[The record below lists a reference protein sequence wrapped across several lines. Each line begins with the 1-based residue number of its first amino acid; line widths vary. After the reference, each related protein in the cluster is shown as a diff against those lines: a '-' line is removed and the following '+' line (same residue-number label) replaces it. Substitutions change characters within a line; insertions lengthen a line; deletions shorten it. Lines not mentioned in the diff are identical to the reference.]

1 MQFLKIG
8 KDTTLSSLGQLVG
21 SRNVTSMLVQNQL
34 SRSVNI
40 GQQYYDNCKT
50 IMNTA
55 PPVSW
60 QDKQTILNKF
70 VSDYNVF
77 EEAALLGDSGWKVLK
92 NLDAFPNAMRVPETI
107 KLPDSSEILGGG
119 GPVGRNTY
127 NAVMSQLAD
136 TSRNN
141 QIDPGIFND
150 YSAMLPAVPVG
161 SGDGSRSGGSS
172 GDIFQ
177 WFHIPWG
184 QITLVDSMSQESV
197 DFPVY
202 PEELSDKRTANYSTM
217 PDLLYQYEPWQ
228 VYDGSGPR
236 ANTYTFDIHRQMWTG
251 NEGDGKANELIRFCQ
266 AFLYPRYSGSAVNT
280 ATATLYISGSPL
292 ISGIITD
299 VSVDWDTSGPISS
312 IDNWYLHF
320 KISISFVEVATRALN
335 HDVVRALPLIG

>member
-1 MQFLKIG
+1 MQFLKVG
-8 KDTTLSSLGQLVG
+8 TDTTLSELGQLVG
-21 SRNVTSMLVQNQL
+21 QRNVSSMLVQNQL

-40 GQQYYDNCKT
+40 GQQFYDVCKN
-50 IMNTA
+50 IMATA
-55 PPVSW
+55 PLVSW
-60 QDKQTILNKF
+60 QDKQIILNKF
-70 VSDYNVF
+70 VGDYNIF

-107 KLPDSSEILGGG
+107 KLPDSSGILGGG

-127 NAVMSQLAD
+127 NAAMAQLAD
-136 TSRNN
+136 PSRNN

-150 YSAMLPAVPVG
+150 YSAMLPAVPLG
-161 SGDGSRSGGSS
+161 SGDNSTSS
-172 GDIFQ
+172 GSGADIFQ

-184 QITLVDSMSQESV
+184 QVTLVDSISQDSV

-202 PEELSDKRTANYSTM
+202 PEELSDKRIANYSTM

-236 ANTYTFDIHRQMWTG
+236 SVVYSFDIHRQMWTG

-266 AFLYPRYSGSAVNT
+266 AFLYPVYSGSAVNT
-280 ATATLYISGSPL
+280 PIATLYVSGSPL

-299 VSVDWDTSGPISS
+299 VSVDWDGPISS

-320 KISISFVEVATRALN
+320 KINLSFIEVATQALN
-335 HDVVRALPLIG
+335 HDVVRGLPLIG

>member
-8 KDTTLSSLGQLVG
+8 KDTTLSALGQMVG
-21 SRNVTSMLVQNQL
+21 ARNVTSMLVQNQL
-34 SRSVNI
+34 ARSVNI
-40 GQQYYDNCKT
+40 GQQYYDNCKN
-50 IMNTA
+50 IINTA

-60 QDKQTILNKF
+60 QEKQVILNKF

-107 KLPDSSEILGGG
+107 KLPDSSEILSGG
-119 GPVGRNTY
+119 GPVGRSTY
-127 NAVMSQLAD
+127 NAAMSQLAD
-136 TSRNN
+136 PSRNN

-150 YSAMLPAVPVG
+150 YSAMLPAVPMG
-161 SGDGSRSGGSS
+161 SGDGSKSGSSS

-184 QITLVDSMSQESV
+184 QVTLVDSISQESV

-202 PEELSDKRTANYSTM
+202 PEELSDKRVANYSTM

-236 ANTYTFDIHRQMWTG
+236 TNTYTFDIHRQMWTG
-251 NEGDGKANELIRFCQ
+251 NEGDGKANDLIRFCQ
-266 AFLYPRYSGSAVNT
+266 ALLYPVYSGSAVNM
-280 ATATLYISGSPL
+280 ATATLYVSGSPL
-292 ISGIITD
+292 ISGIIDD
-299 VSVDWDTSGPISS
+299 VSVDWDGPISS
-312 IDNWYLHF
+312 VDNWYLHF
-320 KISISFVEVATRALN
+320 VLSLTFTEVATQKLD
-335 HDVVRALPLIG
+335 HDVVRGLPLIG

>member
-8 KDTTLSSLGQLVG
+8 KDTTLSALGQLVG
-21 SRNVTSMLVQNQL
+21 SRNVSSMLVQNQL

-40 GQQYYDNCKT
+40 GQQYYDNCKN

-60 QDKQTILNKF
+60 QDKQIILNKF
-70 VSDYNVF
+70 VDDYNIF

-127 NAVMSQLAD
+127 NTAMSQLAD
-136 TSRNN
+136 PSRNN

-150 YSAMLPAVPVG
+150 YSAMLPAVPGGGG
-161 SGDGSRSGGSS
+161 SGGGSGGGG
-172 GDIFQ
+172 GDIAQ

-184 QITLVDSMSQESV
+184 QVTLVDSISQESM

-202 PEELSDKRTANYSTM
+202 PEELSDKRSANYSTM
-217 PDLLYQYEPWQ
+217 PDILYQYEPWQ

-236 ANTYTFDIHRQMWTG
+236 AAVYSFDMHRQMWTG
-251 NEGDGKANELIRFCQ
+251 DESDEKAKDLIRFCQ
-266 AFLYPRYSGSAVNT
+266 AFLYPKYLGSSVNT
-280 ATATLYISGSPL
+280 ANATLYVSGSPL
-292 ISGIITD
+292 ISGIIND
-299 VSVDWDTSGPISS
+299 VSIDWDGPISS
-312 IDNWYLHF
+312 VDNWYLHF
-320 KISISFVEVATRALN
+320 KLSLSFIEVATQALD
-335 HDVVRALPLIG
+335 HDVVRGLPLIG